1 MKNLKTKVITGFF
14 GLMSLSSLASAAVTI
29 DDATGKVSGSLDLG
43 PFMSVFWLVIVGVS
57 GMWAAK
63 KALSLFGR

>member
-1 MKNLKTKVITGFF
+1 MKNLKTKVITGIF

-43 PFMSVFWLVIVGVS
+43 PFMSAFALVIVAVAAIWG
-57 GMWAAK
+57 AK

>member
-1 MKNLKTKVITGFF
+1 
-14 GLMSLSSLASAAVTI
+14 MSLSSLASAAVTI

-43 PFMSVFWLVIVGVS
+43 PFMSVFGLVIVGVS

>member
-1 MKNLKTKVITGFF
+1 MKNLKTKVITGVF

-29 DDATGKVSGSLDLG
+29 DEATGKVSGSLDLS
-43 PFMSVFWLVIVGVS
+43 PYMSAFGLVIVGVA
-57 GMWAAK
+57 GIWATK

>member
-1 MKNLKTKVITGFF
+1 MKNLKTKVITGVF

-43 PFMSVFWLVIVGVS
+43 PFMSVFGLVIIAVA
-57 GMWAAK
+57 GMWGAK